1 MGTMVRPSDGKS
13 SASLAGINEI
23 KHFQIAVKTQRFEL
37 DVPTTSAWDLFINM
51 AEYLKKFM
59 HFHIQEKEDNVNL

>member
-13 SASLAGINEI
+13 CASLAGINEI
-23 KHFQIAVKTQRFEL
+23 KLFQIAVKTQRFEL

-51 AEYLKKFM
+51 AEYL
-59 HFHIQEKEDNVNL
+59 